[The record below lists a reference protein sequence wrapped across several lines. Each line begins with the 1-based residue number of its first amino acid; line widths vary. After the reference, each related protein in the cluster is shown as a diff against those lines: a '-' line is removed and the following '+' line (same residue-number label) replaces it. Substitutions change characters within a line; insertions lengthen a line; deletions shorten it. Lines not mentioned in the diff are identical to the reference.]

1 MNYRLW
7 ASLFAIFLNAQAMAQ
22 TQQDPSDEA
31 LLAQLRA
38 QMKQQNMTMTP
49 QQEQAWLQQTKALRA
64 RMVAGFGA
72 LAAIKATGGSMP
84 AMPAMAAAAPAAGVP
99 GGTVS
104 EADLGARIAAL
115 PPRPPQL
122 VIEDRSDG
130 FDANGRGFVDPEGRI
145 SNFAVDQ
152 MSGLLT
158 YLVDSGN
165 GNYLIKVARAGT
177 DAQAIPVAT
186 ARQNGDTW
194 EVVTAAGA
202 RIVGTRLTL
211 LQGAGFLVQRETS
224 AFIYRPGKGLDNI
237 AVPKGYVVATLQR
250 GDVLGTQNLLIERI
264 PDKELGLKS
273 FMALG
278 AALGMNKNESYAL
291 LNVKNGQTVPID
303 ISDSGKLVSTK
314 SNCRAKSRLV
324 NVCSDIQY
332 RESLYQNDG
341 TRNVSHYY
349 WRVNWFATPTGPILI
364 VLENGARN
372 LVVQDLNTGR
382 KAIAFSRT
390 LGIGDF
396 TTTQEDNGT
405 VRMTVKVGF
414 DKQTV
419 NDVGALLATAKTDAQ
434 AAAPAAEAKTL

>member
-7 ASLFAIFLNAQAMAQ
+7 ASLFAVIVSTQALAQ

-38 QMKQQNMTMTP
+38 FTKQQNMTLTP
-49 QQEQAWLQQTKALRA
+49 QQEQAWLQQQKAMRA
-64 RMVAGFGA
+64 RMTAGFGA
-72 LAAIKATGGSMP
+72 LAAMKAGAG
-84 AMPAMAAAAPAAGVP
+84 AMPALPAAAPVAAAAPGMA
-99 GGTVS
+99 VS
-104 EADLGARIAAL
+104 ENDVGAKVAAL

-145 SNFAVDQ
+145 GNFAVDQ
-152 MSGLLT
+152 VSGLLT
-158 YLVDSGN
+158 YLVDSGG

-177 DAQAIPVAT
+177 DAPAIPVAT
-186 ARQNGDTW
+186 ARQNADAW
-194 EVVTAAGA
+194 EVTTATGA

-211 LQGAGFLVQRETS
+211 LQGAGFLVGRDTS
-224 AFIYRPGKGLDNI
+224 AFIYRPGKGVENI

-250 GDVLGTQNLLIERI
+250 GDVLGTQHLLLERV

-291 LNVKNGQTVPID
+291 LNVKNGQMTPID
-303 ISDSGKLVSTK
+303 ISDSGKLVSTMK
-314 SNCRAKSRLV
+314 NCRAKSRLV
-324 NVCSDIQY
+324 NVCNDIQY
-332 RESLYQNDG
+332 REGLYQNDG

-349 WRVNWFATPTGPILI
+349 WRVNWFATPAGPLLI
-364 VLENGARN
+364 VLENGSRN
-372 LVVQDLNTGR
+372 LIVQNLADGR
-382 KAIAFSRT
+382 KVTAFSRT

-396 TTTQEDNGT
+396 TTTQDDNGNVKLT
-405 VRMTVKVGF
+405 AKVGF
-414 DKQTV
+414 EKQTV
-419 NDVGALLATAKTDAQ
+419 DDVGALFATAKADAQ
-434 AAAPAAEAKTL
+434 AAAPAPAADGKTL

>member
-1 MNYRLW
+1 V
-7 ASLFAIFLNAQAMAQ
+7 STQALAQ

-38 QMKQQNMTMTP
+38 FTKQQNMTLTP
-49 QQEQAWLQQTKALRA
+49 QQEQAWLQQQKAMRA
-64 RMVAGFGA
+64 RMTAGFGA
-72 LAAIKATGGSMP
+72 LAAMKAGAG
-84 AMPAMAAAAPAAGVP
+84 AMPALPAAAPTAVPTAVPVANAAAP
-99 GGTVS
+99 GAAVS
-104 EADLGARIAAL
+104 ENDVGAKVAAL

-145 SNFAVDQ
+145 GNFAVDQ
-152 MSGLLT
+152 VSGLLT
-158 YLVDSGN
+158 YLVDSGG

-177 DAQAIPVAT
+177 DAPAIPVAT
-186 ARQNGDTW
+186 ARQNADSW
-194 EVVTAAGA
+194 EVTTATGA

-211 LQGAGFLVQRETS
+211 LQGAGFLVGRETS
-224 AFIYRPGKGLDNI
+224 AFIYRPGKGVENI

-250 GDVLGTQNLLIERI
+250 GDVLGTQHLLLERV

-291 LNVKNGQTVPID
+291 LNVKNGQMTPID
-303 ISDSGKLVSTK
+303 ISDSGKLVSTMK
-314 SNCRAKSRLV
+314 NCRAKSRLV

-332 RESLYQNDG
+332 REGLYQNDG

-349 WRVNWFATPTGPILI
+349 WRVNWFATPAGPLLI
-364 VLENGARN
+364 VLENGSRN
-372 LVVQDLNTGR
+372 LIVQNLADGR
-382 KAIAFSRT
+382 KVTAFSRT

-396 TTTQEDNGT
+396 TTTQDDNGNVKLT
-405 VRMTVKVGF
+405 AKVGF
-414 DKQTV
+414 EKQTV
-419 NDVGALLATAKTDAQ
+419 DDVGALLATAKGDAQ
-434 AAAPAAEAKTL
+434 AAAPAPATEGKTL